1 MCFFARLH
9 TSPGQRRVDDAAV
22 KVFRFVSLAEGVSWL
37 LLFFV
42 AMPLKYGA
50 GWPLGV
56 QVMGRIHGGLFVLFI
71 FTLTRAA
78 IEAGWGIRQVTR
90 AFFASLVPFGAFW
103 LEKQLREEERAARGV
118 LNPGA

>member
-1 MCFFARLH
+1 
-9 TSPGQRRVDDAAV
+9 V

-37 LLFFV
+37 LLAFI

-56 QVMGRIHGGLFVLFI
+56 QLMGRVHGALFVLFI
-71 FTLTRAA
+71 FTLARAA
-78 IEAGWGIRQVTR
+78 IEAEWGFAKVMR
-90 AFFASLVPFGAFW
+90 AFIASLVPFGAFW
-103 LEKQLREEERAARGV
+103 LEKQLREEERAARVV